1 MKWLGGLF
9 AVLAVGLVLSA
20 RHADAAAEGVDH
32 QAADWV
38 SRFGFSPPT
47 AGTEGLCPPGGAGL
61 PTFTVVP
68 AAVGRQLVRISLPFA
83 PGTYPAD
90 LGLVVRADGQQIAP
104 DVRVLTYHPGRPR
117 FVRRA
122 IVTFLFSF
130 PDSAARS
137 FETALTTCP
146 AGRVG
151 PSTRPGGLEEHI
163 GGLTLKLGE
172 ASLEVGGPNGAA
184 WRAELI
190 APARQWSVAPTV
202 EVIERGE
209 HYLWVRLLVPDALW
223 PRIVELRA
231 DGLGTVALRASV
243 QRLESG
249 DGYAPDLGWRISGPA
264 VRSVQWGNVERV
276 LAGGSIRHAFA
287 QGEPIRIVAGS
298 RRLAFPDAALLRR
311 GQVEVRPVGDGSEIT
326 YLRCRAAEH
335 VPHQEA
341 AWREAT
347 VLIGPSDAVPW
358 NALLEPPHQLGVP
371 AESFDALYH
380 SGVSADLRP
389 WDALDAIRRYHREAI
404 VGSALRGDDFGN
416 VTTFPAAVFGMNR
429 LNHCPPIFEEYYR
442 SGDARLRETALQWC
456 ANYHD
461 LCIWWGA
468 GRPGEFG
475 GTRYNNASRHSDAH
489 RNDLGFM
496 WRSNTAVTF
505 CTKGYDSFFYAYE
518 ETGDPRMATCL
529 RWQVEYA
536 RQAVHA
542 DRGECRNI
550 GDVLDFLR
558 LYRFTGCGGYLDEAL
573 RLFRELRTR
582 LSTGDLFDQG
592 GKPIANDPPFIED
605 DAAGLKIGYAKP
617 YIIGYALQ
625 GLPGL
630 LHYAPDE
637 PKLRD
642 VVRAVARFLAES
654 QDPVGG
660 WRYPHP
666 LSATV
671 SVGQAMEH
679 ANQLVNAAR
688 AFEACGEPIDE
699 LLDAVERVLQARIL
713 VWHKS
718 GKLFTGLGGWEQAAG
733 LLRGGRRLGD
743 LYRRPGDRPRER
755 DYTEGAVSTGGVPPE
770 GLVYFS
776 QVLDF
781 YLAHRPAER
790 LFNANPQLQNVLNRV
805 PAEATTRAIPSPS
818 TRYARYGMAD
828 KLPTFAAA
836 QKGRLTFPLA
846 CDPVGGLP
854 FARWRAA
861 ARKTLLDALMTPP
874 PRAAFDPALLA
885 SEDRG
890 TYEARKLVFNIS
902 ADCRVPAYLLVPKG
916 GGPFPAIVALHD
928 HGAHFS
934 IGKEKVV
941 RPFGERPEILAD
953 AQDWTAKYYGG
964 RFIGDELAARG
975 YVVFAADAL
984 FWGDRGRREGFEY
997 AAQQELAANLM
1008 QLGMTWVGVITWD
1021 DIRSA
1026 EFVAAQPEVD
1036 PTRIGA
1042 IGLSMGGHRTW
1053 MLCAASD
1060 RVAAGAAICWM
1071 ATTASLMVPGNNQ
1084 TGGQSA
1090 FSMLIPGISNHL
1102 DIPDIASIA
1111 CPKPMLFYNGEQDML
1126 FPIPGV
1132 RDAYA
1137 RMRRVWD
1144 GQAAGERLETKL
1156 WSVPHVFTREMQD
1169 EAFAWLGRQ
1178 LAGTRRRDDSR

>member
-1 MKWLGGLF
+1 
-9 AVLAVGLVLSA
+9 
-20 RHADAAAEGVDH
+20 
-32 QAADWV
+32 
-38 SRFGFSPPT
+38 
-47 AGTEGLCPPGGAGL
+47 
-61 PTFTVVP
+61 
-68 AAVGRQLVRISLPFA
+68 
-83 PGTYPAD
+83 
-90 LGLVVRADGQQIAP
+90 
-104 DVRVLTYHPGRPR
+104 
-117 FVRRA
+117 
-122 IVTFLFSF
+122 
-130 PDSAARS
+130 
-137 FETALTTCP
+137 
-146 AGRVG
+146 
-151 PSTRPGGLEEHI
+151 
-163 GGLTLKLGE
+163 
-172 ASLEVGGPNGAA
+172 
-184 WRAELI
+184 
-190 APARQWSVAPTV
+190 
-202 EVIERGE
+202 
-209 HYLWVRLLVPDALW
+209 
-223 PRIVELRA
+223 
-231 DGLGTVALRASV
+231 
-243 QRLESG
+243 
-249 DGYAPDLGWRISGPA
+249 YAPDLGWRISAPP
-264 VRSVQWGNVERV
+264 VRCAQWGNVERV
-276 LAGGSIRHAFA
+276 VAGGSIHHAFA
-287 QGEPIRIVAGS
+287 QGEDIRIVAGN
-298 RRLAFPDAALLRR
+298 RRLALPDAALLRR
-311 GQVEVRPVGDGSEIT
+311 GEVKVRTPGDRSEIT
-326 YLRCRAAEH
+326 YFRCRADEH

-347 VLIGPSDAVPW
+347 VLIGPSEVVPW
-358 NALLEPPHQLGVP
+358 NALLEPPHQVSVS
-371 AESFDALYH
+371 AEFFDTLYH
-380 SGVSADLRP
+380 SGAGADLTP
-389 WDALDAIRRYHREAI
+389 WDTLDAIRRYHRDAT

-416 VTTFPAAVFGMNR
+416 VTMFPAAVFGMNR

-461 LCIWWGA
+461 LSIWWGT

-475 GTRYNNASRHSDAH
+475 GTRYNNASRHANVHTNDAA
-489 RNDLGFM
+489 FM

-529 RWQVEYA
+529 RWQIEYA
-536 RQAVHA
+536 KHAVHV

-558 LYRFTGCGGYLDEAL
+558 LYRFTGRGEYLDEAL

-625 GLPGL
+625 GLPDL
-630 LHYAPDE
+630 LGYAPDE
-637 PKLRD
+637 PKLHD
-642 VVRAVARFLAES
+642 VVRAVAGFLAGS

-671 SVGQAMEH
+671 AVAQGMEH

-688 AFEACGEPIDE
+688 ALEARGESIE
-699 LLDAVERVLQARIL
+699 TLLDAIERVLQSRIL
-713 VWHKS
+713 VWQKS
-718 GKLFTGLGGWEQAAG
+718 GTFFSGLGGWEQAAG
-733 LLRGGRRLGD
+733 LLTGGRRLGD

-755 DYTEGAVSTGGVPPE
+755 DYTEGAVSTGSAPPE
-770 GLVYFS
+770 GIVYFS
-776 QVLDF
+776 HVLNF

-790 LFNANPQLQNVLNRV
+790 LFHANPQLQNVLNRV
-805 PAEATTRAIPSPS
+805 PAEATTRPTSSPS

-836 QKGRLTFPLA
+836 QNGRLTFPLA
-846 CDPVGGLP
+846 YDPAGGMS

-861 ARKTLLDALMTPP
+861 ARKTLLDRLMTPP
-874 PRAAFDPALLA
+874 PRAAFDPAVLA
-885 SEDRG
+885 TEDRG
-890 TYEARKLVFNIS
+890 SHEARKLVFNIS

-916 GGPFPAIVALHD
+916 VGPFPAIVALHD

-941 RPFGERPEILAD
+941 RPFDERPEVLAD
-953 AQDWTAKYYGG
+953 AQDWAAKYYGG

-984 FWGDRGRREGFEY
+984 FWGDRGRREGVEY
-997 AAQQELAANLM
+997 SAQQELAANLM

-1026 EFVAAQPEVD
+1026 EFLAAQREVD
-1036 PTRIGA
+1036 PARIGA

-1060 RVAAGAAICWM
+1060 RVAVGAAICWM
-1071 ATTASLMVPGNNQ
+1071 ATTGSLMVPGNNQ
-1084 TGGQSA
+1084 TRGQSA
-1090 FSMLIPGISNHL
+1090 FSILIPGISNDL

-1111 CPKPMLFYNGEQDML
+1111 CPKPMLIYNGEQDQL

-1132 RDAYA
+1132 QDAYA

-1144 GQAAGERLETKL
+1144 AQAAGERLETKL
-1156 WSVPHVFTREMQD
+1156 WPVPHVFTREMQ
-1169 EAFAWLGRQ
+1169 EQAFAWLDRYLG
-1178 LAGTRRRDDSR
+1178 GTRCGGGGR